1 MPSVDQ
7 IFKGLKEE
15 IPGWLA
21 NKKYLCLFCEFRPLE
36 FQPLYLEDDTCPKCN
51 YDATFSVIVG
61 IMMFSTLEAERKN
74 SQADTKDKELYRKIE
89 AIYNET
95 INVLEIKLETIKV
108 TFDQVFSYYCGQHNQ
123 DLDNLSQSISKIS
136 VRGLFG
142 YNSYDFNINQELS
155 MICGSN
161 GLGKT
166 TIFKLLEYTLVR
178 PQYEQRAINK
188 LNIYRLD
195 DFELKQ
201 RLDWLFELPFDKFR
215 IEFRNGYF
223 VSVEKSRDNKEL
235 IFDQTVFGFNGKDQR
250 CVISSNDS
258 QEKRMSEMKRHYD
271 NVDRLFP
278 NINKQAKFLFVKTN
292 RRYDLDYSMAFM
304 AFASNSKNTSE
315 ESDGEENLEQAKE
328 YYDVFNHIGRLLD
341 MPSPTIDYYKK
352 LQKQINELLKVKE
365 YYDVFN
371 RIARLLDKP
380 LISNLF
386 HKKCYSALPALPSHP
401 SYNFNQEH
409 YDWLK
414 IIPMAN
420 YFNYLDKHANDK
432 EMKLFRNSFDE
443 SFKNFNLLESLKY
456 TSGVYASSKEIVRSN
471 VIRNISERINQ
482 CFSTLNSLT
491 LQNKKEKVIPL
502 IFEELLKVPQAVL
515 SNDYFCLQ
523 FKRLLDFYDKFML
536 FKNLYEGLYYDN
548 DPAAKKIS
556 IEGNDIV
563 FKANKTLNNDFS
575 VKLSAK
581 SLSSGELNIVT
592 ILYYLIFE
600 TTRGSIALI
609 DEPEISLHVVW
620 QEQLSVL
627 IEKIM
632 KSKPGV
638 QVIIAT
644 HSPFISSSDENC
656 YIGATLVK
664 DELKNE

>member
-1 MPSVDQ
+1 MPSVSVKSE
-7 IFKGLKEE
+7 IFIKRLKEE
-15 IPGWLA
+15 VPGWLA
-21 NKKYLCLFCEFRPLE
+21 NKKYLCLFCKFR
-36 FQPLYLEDDTCPKCN
+36 PLYLEDNICPYSDCHH
-51 YDATFSVIVG
+51 DATFSVIVG
-61 IMMFSTLEAERKN
+61 IIILSTLEAERKN
-74 SQADTKDKELYRKIE
+74 SQADTKDKELYKKIE

-95 INVLEIKLETIKV
+95 INVLEIKSETIKV
-108 TFDQVFSYYCGQHNQ
+108 TFDQVFRYYCGQHNQ
-123 DLDNLSQSISKIS
+123 DLDNLAQSISKIS

-142 YNSYDFNINQELS
+142 YNSYDFNINRELS

-178 PQYEQRAINK
+178 PQYKQRTTDELDK
-188 LNIYRLD
+188 DYLD

-201 RLDWLFELPFDKFR
+201 RLDWLFELPFDEFR
-215 IEFRNGYF
+215 IEFKNGYF
-223 VSVEKSRDNKEL
+223 VSVEKTRDNKL
-235 IFDQTVFGFNGKDQR
+235 IFDQTVFGFDSTGSI

-258 QEKRMSEMKRHYD
+258 QEEKMSEMKKHYD
-271 NVDRLFP
+271 KVDKLFP

-292 RRYDLDYSMAFM
+292 RLYDLDYSMAFM
-304 AFASNSKNTSE
+304 AVASNSENTSE
-315 ESDGEENLEQAKE
+315 EIDDKINLKHAKK
-328 YYDVFNHIGRLLD
+328 YYAVFNR
-341 MPSPTIDYYKK
+341 
-352 LQKQINELLKVKE
+352 
-365 YYDVFN
+365 FN
-371 RIARLLDKP
+371 RIARLLDTP

-386 HKKCYSALPALPSHP
+386 QMKCRSALPLDH
-401 SYNFNQEH
+401 YDFNQKH
-409 YDWLK
+409 CD
-414 IIPMAN
+414 ISMTD

-443 SFKNFNLLESLKY
+443 SFKNFNLLESLKN
-456 TSGVYASSKEIVRSN
+456 TSGVYASSKGTTIGWSN
-471 VIRNISERINQ
+471 VTRNILERIHQ
-482 CFSTLNSLT
+482 CLSTINSLT
-491 LQNKKEKVIPL
+491 SQNKKEKVISL

-515 SNDYFCLQ
+515 SNDIFFLK

-563 FKANKTLNNDFS
+563 FKTNKTLNNDFS
-575 VKLSAK
+575 VKLSVK

-600 TTRGSIALI
+600 TTRGSIVLI

-632 KSKPGV
+632 ESKPGV

-644 HSPFISSSDENC
+644 HSPFISSSDEEC
-656 YIGATLVK
+656 YIGATLVEK

>member
-1 MPSVDQ
+1 MPSVSVKSE
-7 IFKGLKEE
+7 IFIKRLKEE
-15 IPGWLA
+15 VPGWLV
-21 NKKYLCLFCEFRPLE
+21 NKKYLCLFCG
-36 FQPLYLEDDTCPKCN
+36 FQPLYLEDNICPYSDCHH
-51 YDATFSVIVG
+51 DATFSVIVG
-61 IMMFSTLEAERKN
+61 IIILSTLEAERKN
-74 SQADTKDKELYRKIE
+74 SQADTKDKELYKKIE

-123 DLDNLSQSISKIS
+123 DLDNLAQSISKIS

-142 YNSYDFNINQELS
+142 YNSYDFNIDRELS

-178 PQYEQRAINK
+178 PQYKQRTTNELNK
-188 LNIYRLD
+188 DYLD
-195 DFELKQ
+195 DFELEQ
-201 RLDWLFELPFDKFR
+201 RLRWLFELPFDKFR
-215 IEFRNGYF
+215 IEFKNGYF

-258 QEKRMSEMKRHYD
+258 QEERMSKMKRHYD

-292 RRYDLDYSMAFM
+292 RLYDLDYSMAFM
-304 AFASNSKNTSE
+304 AVASNSENTSKE
-315 ESDGEENLEQAKE
+315 IDDEKNLEQAKE
-328 YYDVFNHIGRLLD
+328 YYDVFNRIARLLD

-371 RIARLLDKP
+371 HIARLLDKP

-386 HKKCYSALPALPSHP
+386 DMKCCSALPLA
-401 SYNFNQEH
+401 SYNFNQKHCE
-409 YDWLK
+409 
-414 IIPMAN
+414 ISMAD

-443 SFKNFNLLESLKY
+443 SFKKSNLLESLKN
-456 TSGVYASSKEIVRSN
+456 TSGVYASSKGTTIGWSN
-471 VIRNISERINQ
+471 VTRNILERIHQ
-482 CFSTLNSLT
+482 CLSTINSLT
-491 LQNKKEKVIPL
+491 SQNKKEKVISL

-515 SNDYFCLQ
+515 SNDCFCLK

-563 FKANKTLNNDFS
+563 FKTNKTLNNDFS
-575 VKLSAK
+575 MKLSVK

-600 TTRGSIALI
+600 TTRGSIVLI

-632 KSKPGV
+632 ESKPGV

>member
-1 MPSVDQ
+1 MPSVNQ

-36 FQPLYLEDDTCPKCN
+36 FQPLCLEDDTCHECN
-51 YDATFSVIVG
+51 HDATFSVIVG
-61 IMMFSTLEAERKN
+61 IKMLSTLEAERKN

-89 AIYNET
+89 AIYHET
-95 INVLEIKLETIKV
+95 IKVLEIKLETIKV

-123 DLDNLSQSISKIS
+123 DLDNLAQSISKIS

-142 YNSYDFNINQELS
+142 YNSYDFNIDRELS

-178 PQYEQRAINK
+178 PQYKQLIAMDFDID
-188 LNIYRLD
+188 YLD
-195 DFELKQ
+195 DFVLKQ

-223 VSVEKSRDNKEL
+223 VSVEKSRDNREL

-271 NVDRLFP
+271 NVDKLFP
-278 NINKQAKFLFVKTN
+278 NINKQEKFLFVKTN
-292 RRYDLDYSMAFM
+292 RRYDLDYSMVFRALYY
-304 AFASNSKNTSE
+304 NIENTSE
-315 ESDGEENLEQAKE
+315 EIDGEENLEQAKKN
-328 YYDVFNHIGRLLD
+328 YAPFNH
-341 MPSPTIDYYKK
+341 
-352 LQKQINELLKVKE
+352 
-365 YYDVFN
+365 FN
-371 RIARLLDKP
+371 RIVRLLDKP

-386 HKKCYSALPALPSHP
+386 QKKCYSTLLFDFDI
-401 SYNFNQEH
+401 FNQKH
-409 YDWLK
+409 CDWSE
-414 IIPMAN
+414 ISMAD

-443 SFKNFNLLESLKY
+443 SFKNFNLLESIKY
-456 TSGVYASSKEIVRSN
+456 NSTSGVYASSIGTIIARSN
-471 VIRNISERINQ
+471 VIRNISKRINQ
-482 CFSTLNSLT
+482 CFPTLNSLI
-491 LQNKKEKVIPL
+491 LQNNKEKVISL
-502 IFEELLKVPQAVL
+502 IFEELLKLPQAVL

-523 FKRLLDFYDKFML
+523 YKHFLDFYDKFML

-563 FKANKTLNNDFS
+563 FKTNKTLNNDFS

-600 TTRGSIALI
+600 TTRGSIVLI

-632 KSKPGV
+632 ESKPGV

-644 HSPFISSSDENC
+644 HSPFISSSDEEC
-656 YIGATLVK
+656 YIGATLVEK

>member
-1 MPSVDQ
+1 MPSVSVKSE
-7 IFKGLKEE
+7 IFIKRLKEE
-15 IPGWLA
+15 VPGWLA
-21 NKKYLCLFCEFRPLE
+21 NKKYLCLFCKFR
-36 FQPLYLEDDTCPKCN
+36 PLYLEDNICPYPDCHHN
-51 YDATFSVIVG
+51 ATFSVIVG
-61 IMMFSTLEAERKN
+61 IMMLSTLEAERKN
-74 SQADTKDKELYRKIE
+74 SQADTKDKELYKKIE

-95 INVLEIKLETIKV
+95 INVLEIKSETIKV

-123 DLDNLSQSISKIS
+123 DLDNLAQSISKIS

-142 YNSYDFNINQELS
+142 YNSYYFNINRELS

-178 PQYEQRAINK
+178 PQYKQRTTDELDK
-188 LNIYRLD
+188 DYLD
-195 DFELKQ
+195 DFELEQ
-201 RLDWLFELPFDKFR
+201 RLRWLFELPFDKFR
-215 IEFRNGYF
+215 IEFKNGYF
-223 VSVEKSRDNKEL
+223 VSVEKTRDNKL
-235 IFDQTVFGFNGKDQR
+235 IFDQTVFGFDSTDSI

-258 QEKRMSEMKRHYD
+258 QEKKMSEMKRHYD
-271 NVDRLFP
+271 NVDKLFP

-292 RRYDLDYSMAFM
+292 RLYDLDYSIASMVV
-304 AFASNSKNTSE
+304 ASNSENTLE
-315 ESDGEENLEQAKE
+315 EIDDEIDGEINLRQAKK
-328 YYDVFNHIGRLLD
+328 YYAVFNR
-341 MPSPTIDYYKK
+341 
-352 LQKQINELLKVKE
+352 
-365 YYDVFN
+365 FN
-371 RIARLLDKP
+371 RIARLLDTP

-386 HKKCYSALPALPSHP
+386 QIKCRSALPLDH
-401 SYNFNQEH
+401 YNFNQKHCE
-409 YDWLK
+409 
-414 IIPMAN
+414 ISMAD

-443 SFKNFNLLESLKY
+443 SFKNFNLLESLKN
-456 TSGVYASSKEIVRSN
+456 TSGVYASSKGTTIGWSN
-471 VIRNISERINQ
+471 VTRNILERIHQ
-482 CFSTLNSLT
+482 CLSTINSLT
-491 LQNKKEKVIPL
+491 SQDKKEKVISL
-502 IFEELLKVPQAVL
+502 IFEELLKVPQEVL
-515 SNDYFCLQ
+515 SNDGFCLK

-563 FKANKTLNNDFS
+563 FKTNKTLNNDFS
-575 VKLSAK
+575 VKLSVK

-600 TTRGSIALI
+600 TTRGSIVLI

-632 KSKPGV
+632 ESKPGV

>member
-1 MPSVDQ
+1 M
-7 IFKGLKEE
+7 
-15 IPGWLA
+15 
-21 NKKYLCLFCEFRPLE
+21 
-36 FQPLYLEDDTCPKCN
+36 
-51 YDATFSVIVG
+51 
-61 IMMFSTLEAERKN
+61 
-74 SQADTKDKELYRKIE
+74 
-89 AIYNET
+89 
-95 INVLEIKLETIKV
+95 EIKLETIKV

-123 DLDNLSQSISKIS
+123 DLDNLAQSISKIS

-142 YNSYDFNINQELS
+142 YNSYYFNIDRELS

-178 PQYEQRAINK
+178 PQYKQLIAIDF
-188 LNIYRLD
+188 NIDYLD
-195 DFELKQ
+195 DFVLIQ
-201 RLDWLFELPFDKFR
+201 HLHWLFELPFDKFR

-292 RRYDLDYSMAFM
+292 RRYDLDYSMVFRAVD
-304 AFASNSKNTSE
+304 SNIGNTSE
-315 ESDGEENLEQAKE
+315 EIDGEENLEQAKKN
-328 YYDVFNHIGRLLD
+328 YAPFNH
-341 MPSPTIDYYKK
+341 
-352 LQKQINELLKVKE
+352 
-365 YYDVFN
+365 FN

-386 HKKCYSALPALPSHP
+386 QKKCYSTLLFDFDI
-401 SYNFNQEH
+401 FNQKH
-409 YDWLK
+409 CDWSE
-414 IIPMAN
+414 ISMAD
-420 YFNYLDKHANDK
+420 YFNYLDKHANDE
-432 EMKLFRNSFDE
+432 EMKLFRNNFDE
-443 SFKNFNLLESLKY
+443 SFKNFNLLENIKY
-456 TSGVYASSKEIVRSN
+456 NSTSGVYVSSKGIRAARSN
-471 VIRNISERINQ
+471 VIRNISKRINR
-482 CFSTLNSLT
+482 CFPTLNSLT
-491 LQNKKEKVIPL
+491 LQNNKEKVISL
-502 IFEELLKVPQAVL
+502 IFEELLKIPQADL

-523 FKRLLDFYDKFML
+523 FKRLLDFYDRFML

-575 VKLSAK
+575 VKLNAK

-600 TTRGSIALI
+600 TTRGSIVLI

-632 KSKPGV
+632 ESKPGV

-644 HSPFISSSDENC
+644 HSPFISSSDEEC

-664 DELKNE
+664 KDELKNE

>member
-7 IFKGLKEE
+7 IFKSLKEE
-15 IPGWLA
+15 IPDWLA
-21 NKKYLCLFCEFRPLE
+21 NKKYLCLFCG
-36 FQPLYLEDDTCPKCN
+36 FQPLYLEDNICPYLYCHH
-51 YDATFSVIVG
+51 DATFSMIVG
-61 IMMFSTLEAERKN
+61 IMMLSTLEAERKN
-74 SQADTKDKELYRKIE
+74 SPADTKDKELYRKIE
-89 AIYNET
+89 AIYHET
-95 INVLEIKLETIKV
+95 INVLKIESETIKV
-108 TFDQVFSYYCGQHNQ
+108 TFDQVFSYYCDQHNQ
-123 DLDNLSQSISKIS
+123 DLDNLAQSISKIS

-142 YNSYDFNINQELS
+142 YNSYDFNIDRELS

-178 PQYEQRAINK
+178 PQYKQLIAFDF
-188 LNIYRLD
+188 NIDYLD
-195 DFELKQ
+195 DFILKQ
-201 RLDWLFELPFDKFR
+201 RLRWLFELPFDKFR

-223 VSVEKSRDNKEL
+223 VSVEKNRDNKEL

-258 QEKRMSEMKRHYD
+258 QEKKMSEMKRHYD

-292 RRYDLDYSMAFM
+292 RRYDLDYSMVFRAVD
-304 AFASNSKNTSE
+304 SNIENTSE
-315 ESDGEENLEQAKE
+315 EIDGEENLEQAKKN
-328 YYDVFNHIGRLLD
+328 YAPFNR
-341 MPSPTIDYYKK
+341 
-352 LQKQINELLKVKE
+352 
-365 YYDVFN
+365 FN
-371 RIARLLDKP
+371 RIARLLDMP

-386 HKKCYSALPALPSHP
+386 QKKCHSTLLFDFYIFKHFENS
-401 SYNFNQEH
+401 
-409 YDWLK
+409 
-414 IIPMAN
+414 MAD
-420 YFNYLDKHANDK
+420 YFNYLDKHANDE

-443 SFKNFNLLESLKY
+443 SFKNFNLLESIKY
-456 TSGVYASSKEIVRSN
+456 NSTSGVYASSIGTIIARSN
-471 VIRNISERINQ
+471 VIRNISKRINQ
-482 CFSTLNSLT
+482 CFPTLNSLI
-491 LQNKKEKVIPL
+491 LQNNKEKVISL
-502 IFEELLKVPQAVL
+502 IFEELLKLPQAVL

-523 FKRLLDFYDKFML
+523 FKRFLDFYDKFML

-600 TTRGSIALI
+600 TTRGSIVLI

-620 QEQLSVL
+620 QEQLSAL

-632 KSKPGV
+632 ESKPGV

-644 HSPFISSSDENC
+644 HSPFISSSDEEC
-656 YIGATLVK
+656 YIGATLVEK

>member
-1 MPSVDQ
+1 MPSVNVKSE
-7 IFKGLKEE
+7 IFIKRLKEE
-15 IPGWLA
+15 VPGWLA
-21 NKKYLCLFCEFRPLE
+21 NKKYLCLFCKFR
-36 FQPLYLEDDTCPKCN
+36 PLYLEDNICPYPDCHHN
-51 YDATFSVIVG
+51 ATFSVIVG
-61 IMMFSTLEAERKN
+61 IMMLSTLEAERKN
-74 SQADTKDKELYRKIE
+74 SQADTKDKELYKKIE

-95 INVLEIKLETIKV
+95 INVLEIKSETIKV
-108 TFDQVFSYYCGQHNQ
+108 TFDQVFRYYCGQHNQ
-123 DLDNLSQSISKIS
+123 DLDNLAQSISKIS

-142 YNSYDFNINQELS
+142 YNSYDFNINRELS

-178 PQYEQRAINK
+178 PQCKQRTTDELDK
-188 LNIYRLD
+188 DYLD
-195 DFELKQ
+195 DFELEQ
-201 RLDWLFELPFDKFR
+201 RLRWLFELPFDKFR
-215 IEFRNGYF
+215 IEFKNGYF
-223 VSVEKSRDNKEL
+223 VSVEKTRDNKL
-235 IFDQTVFGFNGKDQR
+235 IFDQTVFGFDSTGSI

-258 QEKRMSEMKRHYD
+258 QEEKMSEMKKHYD
-271 NVDRLFP
+271 KVDKLFP

-292 RRYDLDYSMAFM
+292 RLYDLDYSMAFM
-304 AFASNSKNTSE
+304 AVASNSENTSE
-315 ESDGEENLEQAKE
+315 EIDDKINLKHAKK
-328 YYDVFNHIGRLLD
+328 YYAVFNR
-341 MPSPTIDYYKK
+341 
-352 LQKQINELLKVKE
+352 
-365 YYDVFN
+365 FN

-386 HKKCYSALPALPSHP
+386 QMKCRSALPLDH
-401 SYNFNQEH
+401 YDFNQKH
-409 YDWLK
+409 CD
-414 IIPMAN
+414 ISMAD

-443 SFKNFNLLESLKY
+443 SFKNFNLLESLKN
-456 TSGVYASSKEIVRSN
+456 TSGVYASSKGTTIGWSN
-471 VIRNISERINQ
+471 VTRNISKRIHQ
-482 CFSTLNSLT
+482 CLSTINSLT
-491 LQNKKEKVIPL
+491 SQNKKEKVISL
-502 IFEELLKVPQAVL
+502 IFEELLKVPQEVL
-515 SNDYFCLQ
+515 SNDGFCLK

-563 FKANKTLNNDFS
+563 FKTNKTLNNDFS
-575 VKLSAK
+575 VKLSVK

-600 TTRGSIALI
+600 TTRGSIVLI

-632 KSKPGV
+632 ESKTGV

-644 HSPFISSSDENC
+644 HSPFISSSDEEC
-656 YIGATLVK
+656 YIGATLVEK

>member
-1 MPSVDQ
+1 MPSVSVKSE
-7 IFKGLKEE
+7 IFIKRLKEE
-15 IPGWLA
+15 VPGWLV
-21 NKKYLCLFCEFRPLE
+21 NKKYLCLFCG
-36 FQPLYLEDDTCPKCN
+36 FQPLYLEDNICPYLYCHH
-51 YDATFSVIVG
+51 DATFSVIVG
-61 IMMFSTLEAERKN
+61 IMMLSTLEAERKN
-74 SQADTKDKELYRKIE
+74 SLADTKDKELYRKIE
-89 AIYNET
+89 AIYHET

-123 DLDNLSQSISKIS
+123 DLDNLAQSISKIS

-142 YNSYDFNINQELS
+142 YNSYDFNIDRELS

-178 PQYEQRAINK
+178 PQYKQRTSIK
-188 LNIYRLD
+188 SKKDCLDNI
-195 DFELKQ
+195 ELKQ
-201 RLDWLFELPFDKFR
+201 RLRWLFELPFDKFK

-235 IFDQTVFGFNGKDQR
+235 IFDQTVFGFDSTGSR
-250 CVISSNDS
+250 CVISSND
-258 QEKRMSEMKRHYD
+258 KIKGMSEMKRHYD
-271 NVDRLFP
+271 NVDKLFP
-278 NINKQAKFLFVKTN
+278 NINKQSKFLFVKTN
-292 RRYDLDYSMAFM
+292 RLYDLDYSMAFM
-304 AFASNSKNTSE
+304 AVASNSENTSE
-315 ESDGEENLEQAKE
+315 EIDGEENLEQAEK
-328 YYDVFNHIGRLLD
+328 YYA
-341 MPSPTIDYYKK
+341 
-352 LQKQINELLKVKE
+352 
-365 YYDVFN
+365 VFN
-371 RIARLLDKP
+371 RIAQLLDTP

-386 HKKCYSALPALPSHP
+386 QMKCRSALPLD
-401 SYNFNQEH
+401 SYNFNQKHCE
-409 YDWLK
+409 
-414 IIPMAN
+414 ISMAD

-443 SFKNFNLLESLKY
+443 SFKNFNLLESLKN
-456 TSGVYASSKEIVRSN
+456 TSGVYASSKGTTIGWSN
-471 VIRNISERINQ
+471 VTRNILKRIHQ
-482 CFSTLNSLT
+482 FLSTLNSLT
-491 LQNKKEKVIPL
+491 LQNKNEKVISL
-502 IFEELLKVPQAVL
+502 IFEELLKVPQEVL
-515 SNDYFCLQ
+515 SNDGFCLKV
-523 FKRLLDFYDKFML
+523 KRLLDFYDKFML

-563 FKANKTLNNDFS
+563 FKTNKTLNNDFS
-575 VKLSAK
+575 VKLSVK

-600 TTRGSIALI
+600 TTRGSIVLI

-632 KSKPGV
+632 ESKPGV

-644 HSPFISSSDENC
+644 HSPFISSSDEEC

>member
-7 IFKGLKEE
+7 IFKSLKEE
-15 IPGWLA
+15 IPDWLA
-21 NKKYLCLFCEFRPLE
+21 NKKYLCLFCG
-36 FQPLYLEDDTCPKCN
+36 FQPLYLEDDICPYSDCHH
-51 YDATFSVIVG
+51 DATFSVIVG
-61 IMMFSTLEAERKN
+61 IMMLSTLEAERKN
-74 SQADTKDKELYRKIE
+74 NQADTKDKELYRKIE
-89 AIYNET
+89 AIYHET
-95 INVLEIKLETIKV
+95 INVLKIKLETIEV

-123 DLDNLSQSISKIS
+123 DLDNLAQSISKIS

-142 YNSYDFNINQELS
+142 YNSYDFNIDRELS

-178 PQYEQRAINK
+178 PQYKQLIAFNF
-188 LNIYRLD
+188 NIDYLD

-223 VSVEKSRDNKEL
+223 VSVEKTRDNKEL
-235 IFDQTVFGFNGKDQR
+235 IFDQTVFGFNGKDQKS
-250 CVISSNDS
+250 VISSNDS
-258 QEKRMSEMKRHYD
+258 QEEKMSEMKRHYD

-292 RRYDLDYSMAFM
+292 RRYDLDYSMVFRAVD
-304 AFASNSKNTSE
+304 SNIKNTSE
-315 ESDGEENLEQAKE
+315 EIDDEKNLEQAKKN
-328 YYDVFNHIGRLLD
+328 YAPFNR
-341 MPSPTIDYYKK
+341 
-352 LQKQINELLKVKE
+352 
-365 YYDVFN
+365 FN

-386 HKKCYSALPALPSHP
+386 QMKCHSTLLFDFDI
-401 SYNFNQEH
+401 FNHFENS
-409 YDWLK
+409 
-414 IIPMAN
+414 MAD
-420 YFNYLDKHANDK
+420 YFNYLDKHANDE

-443 SFKNFNLLESLKY
+443 SFKNFNLLESIKY
-456 TSGVYASSKEIVRSN
+456 NSTSGVYASSIGTIIARSN
-471 VIRNISERINQ
+471 VIRNISKRINQ
-482 CFSTLNSLT
+482 CFPTLNSLT
-491 LQNKKEKVIPL
+491 SQNKKEKVISL
-502 IFEELLKVPQAVL
+502 IFEELLKLPQAVL

-523 FKRLLDFYDKFML
+523 FKHFLDFYDKFML

-563 FKANKTLNNDFS
+563 FKTNKTLNNDFS
-575 VKLSAK
+575 VKLSVK

-600 TTRGSIALI
+600 TTRGSIVLI

-632 KSKPGV
+632 ESKPGV

>member
-1 MPSVDQ
+1 MPSVNQ

-36 FQPLYLEDDTCPKCN
+36 FQPLCLEDDTCHECN
-51 YDATFSVIVG
+51 HDATFSVIVG
-61 IMMFSTLEAERKN
+61 IMMLSTLEAERKN

-89 AIYNET
+89 AIYHET
-95 INVLEIKLETIKV
+95 INFLKIELETIKV
-108 TFDQVFSYYCGQHNQ
+108 TFDQLFSYYCGQHNQ
-123 DLDNLSQSISKIS
+123 DLDNLAQSISKIS

-142 YNSYDFNINQELS
+142 YNSYDFNIDRELS

-178 PQYEQRAINK
+178 PQYKQLIAMDF
-188 LNIYRLD
+188 NIDYLD
-195 DFELKQ
+195 DFVLKQ

-258 QEKRMSEMKRHYD
+258 QEEKISEMKRHYD

-292 RRYDLDYSMAFM
+292 RRYDLDYSMVFRAVD
-304 AFASNSKNTSE
+304 SNIENTSKE
-315 ESDGEENLEQAKE
+315 IDGEENLEQAKKN
-328 YYDVFNHIGRLLD
+328 YAPFNHFNRIVRLLD
-341 MPSPTIDYYKK
+341 M
-352 LQKQINELLKVKE
+352 
-365 YYDVFN
+365 
-371 RIARLLDKP
+371 P

-386 HKKCYSALPALPSHP
+386 QKKCYSTLLFDFDI
-401 SYNFNQEH
+401 FNHFENS
-409 YDWLK
+409 
-414 IIPMAN
+414 MAD
-420 YFNYLDKHANDK
+420 YFNYLDKHANDE

-443 SFKNFNLLESLKY
+443 SFKNFNLLESIKY
-456 TSGVYASSKEIVRSN
+456 NSTSGVYASSIGTIIARSN
-471 VIRNISERINQ
+471 VIRNISKRINQ
-482 CFSTLNSLT
+482 CFPTLNS
-491 LQNKKEKVIPL
+491 QNKKEKVISL
-502 IFEELLKVPQAVL
+502 IFEELLKLPQTVL

-523 FKRLLDFYDKFML
+523 FKHFLDFYDKFML

-563 FKANKTLNNDFS
+563 FKTNKTLNNDFS
-575 VKLSAK
+575 VKLSIK

-600 TTRGSIALI
+600 TTRGSI
-609 DEPEISLHVVW
+609 
-620 QEQLSVL
+620 VL
-627 IEKIM
+627 KE
-632 KSKPGV
+632 SKAVCQSSFGIPSET
-638 QVIIAT
+638 VIIA
-644 HSPFISSSDENC
+644 
-656 YIGATLVK
+656 GR
-664 DELKNE
+664 

>member
-1 MPSVDQ
+1 MPSVNQ

-36 FQPLYLEDDTCPKCN
+36 FQPLYLEDDTCHECN
-51 YDATFSVIVG
+51 HDATFSVIVG
-61 IMMFSTLEAERKN
+61 IMMLSTLEAERKN
-74 SQADTKDKELYRKIE
+74 SQADTKDKELYKKIE

-95 INVLEIKLETIKV
+95 INVLKIELETIKV

-123 DLDNLSQSISKIS
+123 DLDNLAQSISKIS

-142 YNSYDFNINQELS
+142 YNSYDFNIDRELS

-178 PQYEQRAINK
+178 PQYKQRTNRK
-188 LNIYRLD
+188 TKKHCLD
-195 DFELKQ
+195 DFELEQ
-201 RLDWLFELPFDKFR
+201 RLRWLFELPFDKFR
-215 IEFRNGYF
+215 IEFKNGYF
-223 VSVEKSRDNKEL
+223 VSVEKNRDNKL
-235 IFDQTVFGFNGKDQR
+235 IFDQTVFGPTGPS
-250 CVISSNDS
+250 CVISSNDKIERKS
-258 QEKRMSEMKRHYD
+258 EIMEKHYD

-292 RRYDLDYSMAFM
+292 RLYDLDYSMASM
-304 AFASNSKNTSE
+304 AVASNNENTSE
-315 ESDGEENLEQAKE
+315 EIDDKINSEQAK
-328 YYDVFNHIGRLLD
+328 
-341 MPSPTIDYYKK
+341 K
-352 LQKQINELLKVKE
+352 

-386 HKKCYSALPALPSHP
+386 HKKCRSALPFAF
-401 SYNFNQEH
+401 YNFNSAFPFAFSQEH
-409 YDWLK
+409 CDSLK
-414 IIPMAN
+414 FSMAD
-420 YFNYLDKHANDK
+420 YFNYLDKHANDE
-432 EMKLFRNSFDE
+432 EMKLFKNSFDE
-443 SFKNFNLLESLKY
+443 SFKNFNLLESLNY
-456 TSGVYASSKEIVRSN
+456 TFGSSKEIIRSN
-471 VIRNISERINQ
+471 KNLIQNISKRINQ
-482 CFSTLNSLT
+482 CFPTLNSLT
-491 LQNKKEKVIPL
+491 LQNNKEKVISFT
-502 IFEELLKVPQAVL
+502 FEELLKVPQAVL
-515 SNDYFCLQ
+515 FNNYFCLQ

-536 FKNLYEGLYYDN
+536 FKNLYKGLYYDN

-556 IEGNDIV
+556 IEENDIV
-563 FKANKTLNNDFS
+563 FKTNKTLNNDFS
-575 VKLSAK
+575 VKLSVK

-600 TTRGSIALI
+600 TTRGSIVLI

>member
-1 MPSVDQ
+1 MPSVNVKSE
-7 IFKGLKEE
+7 IFIKRLKEE
-15 IPGWLA
+15 VPGWLA
-21 NKKYLCLFCEFRPLE
+21 NKKYLCLFCKFR
-36 FQPLYLEDDTCPKCN
+36 PLYLEDNICPYPDCHH
-51 YDATFSVIVG
+51 DATFSVIVG
-61 IMMFSTLEAERKN
+61 IMMLSTLEAERKN
-74 SQADTKDKELYRKIE
+74 SRADTKDKELYKKIE

-123 DLDNLSQSISKIS
+123 DLDNLAQSISKIS

-142 YNSYDFNINQELS
+142 YNSYDFNIDRELS

-178 PQYEQRAINK
+178 PQYKQHTTDELDK
-188 LNIYRLD
+188 DYFD

-201 RLDWLFELPFDKFR
+201 RLRWLFELPFDKFR
-215 IEFRNGYF
+215 IEFKNGYF

-235 IFDQTVFGFNGKDQR
+235 IFDQTVFGFDSTSSI

-258 QEKRMSEMKRHYD
+258 QEERMSEMKRHYD
-271 NVDRLFP
+271 NVDKLFP

-292 RRYDLDYSMAFM
+292 RLYDLDYSMASM
-304 AFASNSKNTSE
+304 AVASNNENTSE
-315 ESDGEENLEQAKE
+315 EIDDKINLKQAKK
-328 YYDVFNHIGRLLD
+328 YY
-341 MPSPTIDYYKK
+341 T
-352 LQKQINELLKVKE
+352 
-365 YYDVFN
+365 VFN
-371 RIARLLDKP
+371 RIARLLDEP

-386 HKKCYSALPALPSHP
+386 HKKCRSALPLDH
-401 SYNFNQEH
+401 YNFNQKHCE
-409 YDWLK
+409 
-414 IIPMAN
+414 ISMAD
-420 YFNYLDKHANDK
+420 YFNYLDKHANDE

-443 SFKNFNLLESLKY
+443 SFKNFNLLESLKN
-456 TSGVYASSKEIVRSN
+456 TSGVYASSKGTTIGWSN
-471 VIRNISERINQ
+471 VTRNILERINR
-482 CFSTLNSLT
+482 CFSTPNSLT
-491 LQNKKEKVIPL
+491 LQSKEEKLISL
-502 IFEELLKVPQAVL
+502 IFEELLKLPQAVL
-515 SNDYFCLQ
+515 SNDYFCLK
-523 FKRLLDFYDKFML
+523 FKRLLDFYDRFML

-563 FKANKTLNNDFS
+563 FKTNKTMNNDFS
-575 VKLSAK
+575 VKLSVK

-600 TTRGSIALI
+600 TTRGSIVLI

-632 KSKPGV
+632 ESKPGV

-644 HSPFISSSDENC
+644 HSPFISSSDEEC
-656 YIGATLVK
+656 YIGATLVEK

>member
-1 MPSVDQ
+1 MPSVNQ

-36 FQPLYLEDDTCPKCN
+36 FQPLYLEDDTCHECN
-51 YDATFSVIVG
+51 HDATFSVIVG
-61 IMMFSTLEAERKN
+61 IMMLSTLEAERKN
-74 SQADTKDKELYRKIE
+74 SQADTKDKELYKKIE

-95 INVLEIKLETIKV
+95 INVLKIESETIKV

-123 DLDNLSQSISKIS
+123 DLDNLAQSISKIS

-142 YNSYDFNINQELS
+142 YNSYDFNIDRELS

-178 PQYEQRAINK
+178 PQYKQLIAFDF
-188 LNIYRLD
+188 NIDYLD
-195 DFELKQ
+195 DFILKQ
-201 RLDWLFELPFDKFR
+201 RLRWLFELPFDKFR

-223 VSVEKSRDNKEL
+223 VSVEKNRDNKEL

-258 QEKRMSEMKRHYD
+258 QEKKMSEMKRHYD

-292 RRYDLDYSMAFM
+292 RRYDLDYSMVFRAVD
-304 AFASNSKNTSE
+304 SNIENTSE
-315 ESDGEENLEQAKE
+315 EIDGEENLEQAKKN
-328 YYDVFNHIGRLLD
+328 YAPFNR
-341 MPSPTIDYYKK
+341 
-352 LQKQINELLKVKE
+352 
-365 YYDVFN
+365 FN
-371 RIARLLDKP
+371 RIARLLDMP

-386 HKKCYSALPALPSHP
+386 QKKCHSTLLFDFYIFKHFENS
-401 SYNFNQEH
+401 
-409 YDWLK
+409 
-414 IIPMAN
+414 MAD
-420 YFNYLDKHANDK
+420 YFNYLDKHANDE

-443 SFKNFNLLESLKY
+443 SFKNFNLLESIKY
-456 TSGVYASSKEIVRSN
+456 NSTSGVYASSIGTIIARSN
-471 VIRNISERINQ
+471 VIRNISKRINQ
-482 CFSTLNSLT
+482 CFPTLNSLI
-491 LQNKKEKVIPL
+491 LQNNKEKVISL
-502 IFEELLKVPQAVL
+502 IFEELLKLPQAVL

-523 FKRLLDFYDKFML
+523 FKRFLDFYDKFML

-600 TTRGSIALI
+600 TTRGSIVLI

-656 YIGATLVK
+656 YIGATLVEK

>member
-1 MPSVDQ
+1 MPSVSVKSE
-7 IFKGLKEE
+7 IFIKRLKEE
-15 IPGWLA
+15 VPGWLA
-21 NKKYLCLFCEFRPLE
+21 NKKYLCLFCKFR
-36 FQPLYLEDDTCPKCN
+36 PLYLEDNICPYPDCHHN
-51 YDATFSVIVG
+51 ATFSVIVG
-61 IMMFSTLEAERKN
+61 IMMLSTLEAERKN
-74 SQADTKDKELYRKIE
+74 SQADTKDKELYKKIE

-95 INVLEIKLETIKV
+95 INVLEIKSETIKV
-108 TFDQVFSYYCGQHNQ
+108 TFDQVFRYYCGQHNQ
-123 DLDNLSQSISKIS
+123 DLDNLAQSISKIS

-142 YNSYDFNINQELS
+142 YNSYDFNINRELS

-178 PQYEQRAINK
+178 PQYKQRTTDELDK
-188 LNIYRLD
+188 DYLD
-195 DFELKQ
+195 DFELEQ
-201 RLDWLFELPFDKFR
+201 RLRWLFELPFDKFR
-215 IEFRNGYF
+215 IEFKNGYF
-223 VSVEKSRDNKEL
+223 VSVEKTRDNKL
-235 IFDQTVFGFNGKDQR
+235 IFDQTVFGFDSTGSI

-258 QEKRMSEMKRHYD
+258 QEEKMSEMKKHYD
-271 NVDRLFP
+271 KVDKLFP

-292 RRYDLDYSMAFM
+292 RLYDLDYSMAFM
-304 AFASNSKNTSE
+304 AVASNSENTSE
-315 ESDGEENLEQAKE
+315 EIDDKINLKHAKK
-328 YYDVFNHIGRLLD
+328 YYAVFNR
-341 MPSPTIDYYKK
+341 
-352 LQKQINELLKVKE
+352 
-365 YYDVFN
+365 FN

-386 HKKCYSALPALPSHP
+386 QMKCRSALPLDH
-401 SYNFNQEH
+401 YDFNQKH
-409 YDWLK
+409 CD
-414 IIPMAN
+414 ISMAD

-443 SFKNFNLLESLKY
+443 SFKNFNLLESLKN
-456 TSGVYASSKEIVRSN
+456 TSGVYASSKGTTIGWSN
-471 VIRNISERINQ
+471 VTRNISKRIHQ
-482 CFSTLNSLT
+482 CLSTINSLT
-491 LQNKKEKVIPL
+491 SQNKKEKVISL

-515 SNDYFCLQ
+515 SNDIFSLK

-563 FKANKTLNNDFS
+563 FKTNKTLNNDFS
-575 VKLSAK
+575 VKLSVK

-600 TTRGSIALI
+600 TTRGSIVLI

-620 QEQLSVL
+620 QEQLSAL

-632 KSKPGV
+632 ESKPGV

-644 HSPFISSSDENC
+644 HSPFISSSDEEC

>member
-1 MPSVDQ
+1 MPSVSVKSE
-7 IFKGLKEE
+7 IFIKRLKEE
-15 IPGWLA
+15 VPGWLV
-21 NKKYLCLFCEFRPLE
+21 NKKYLCLFCG
-36 FQPLYLEDDTCPKCN
+36 FQPLYLEDNICPDSDCHH
-51 YDATFSVIVG
+51 DATFSVIVG
-61 IMMFSTLEAERKN
+61 IMMLSTLEAERKN
-74 SQADTKDKELYRKIE
+74 SQADTKDKELYKKIE

-123 DLDNLSQSISKIS
+123 DLDNLAQSISKIS

-142 YNSYDFNINQELS
+142 YNSYDFNIDRELS

-178 PQYEQRAINK
+178 PQYKQRTTDELDK
-188 LNIYRLD
+188 DYLD

-201 RLDWLFELPFDKFR
+201 RLRWLFELPFDKFR
-215 IEFRNGYF
+215 IEFKNGYF

-235 IFDQTVFGFNGKDQR
+235 IFDQTVFGFDSTSSI

-258 QEKRMSEMKRHYD
+258 QEERMSKMKRHYN
-271 NVDRLFP
+271 NVDKLFP

-292 RRYDLDYSMAFM
+292 RLYDLDYSMAFM
-304 AFASNSKNTSE
+304 AVASNSENTSKE
-315 ESDGEENLEQAKE
+315 IDDEKNLEQAKE
-328 YYDVFNHIGRLLD
+328 YYDVFN
-341 MPSPTIDYYKK
+341 
-352 LQKQINELLKVKE
+352 
-365 YYDVFN
+365 
-371 RIARLLDKP
+371 RIAQLLGTP

-386 HKKCYSALPALPSHP
+386 QMKCRSALPLDH
-401 SYNFNQEH
+401 YNFNQKHCE
-409 YDWLK
+409 
-414 IIPMAN
+414 ISMAD

-443 SFKNFNLLESLKY
+443 SFKNFNLLESLKN
-456 TSGVYASSKEIVRSN
+456 TSGVYASSKGTTIGWSN
-471 VIRNISERINQ
+471 VTRNILERIHQ
-482 CFSTLNSLT
+482 CLSTINSLT
-491 LQNKKEKVIPL
+491 SQNKKEKVISL

-515 SNDYFCLQ
+515 SNDCFCLK

-563 FKANKTLNNDFS
+563 FKTNKTLNNDFS
-575 VKLSAK
+575 VKLSVK

-600 TTRGSIALI
+600 TTRGSIVLI

-632 KSKPGV
+632 ESKPGV

-656 YIGATLVK
+656 YIGATLVEK

>member
-1 MPSVDQ
+1 MPSVSVKSE
-7 IFKGLKEE
+7 IFIKRLKEE
-15 IPGWLA
+15 VPGWLA
-21 NKKYLCLFCEFRPLE
+21 NKKYLCLFCKFR
-36 FQPLYLEDDTCPKCN
+36 PLYLEDNICPYSDCHH
-51 YDATFSVIVG
+51 DATFSVIVG
-61 IMMFSTLEAERKN
+61 IIILSTLEAERKN
-74 SQADTKDKELYRKIE
+74 SQADTKDKELYKKIE

-95 INVLEIKLETIKV
+95 INVLEIKSETIKV
-108 TFDQVFSYYCGQHNQ
+108 TFDQVFRYYCGQHNQ
-123 DLDNLSQSISKIS
+123 DLDNLAQSISKIS

-142 YNSYDFNINQELS
+142 YNSYDFNINRELS

-178 PQYEQRAINK
+178 PQYKQRTTDELDK
-188 LNIYRLD
+188 DYLD

-201 RLDWLFELPFDKFR
+201 RLDWLFELPFDEFR
-215 IEFRNGYF
+215 IEFKNGYF
-223 VSVEKSRDNKEL
+223 VSVEKTRDNKL
-235 IFDQTVFGFNGKDQR
+235 IFDQTVFGFDSTGSI

-258 QEKRMSEMKRHYD
+258 QEEKMSEMKKHYD
-271 NVDRLFP
+271 KVDKLFP

-292 RRYDLDYSMAFM
+292 RLYDLDYSMAFM
-304 AFASNSKNTSE
+304 AVASNSENTSE
-315 ESDGEENLEQAKE
+315 EIDDKINLKHAKK
-328 YYDVFNHIGRLLD
+328 YYAVFNR
-341 MPSPTIDYYKK
+341 
-352 LQKQINELLKVKE
+352 
-365 YYDVFN
+365 FN
-371 RIARLLDKP
+371 RIARLLDTP

-386 HKKCYSALPALPSHP
+386 QMKCRSALPLDH
-401 SYNFNQEH
+401 YDFNQKH
-409 YDWLK
+409 CD
-414 IIPMAN
+414 ISMAD

-443 SFKNFNLLESLKY
+443 SFKNFNLLESLKN
-456 TSGVYASSKEIVRSN
+456 TSGVYASSKGTTIGWSN
-471 VIRNISERINQ
+471 VTRNILERIHQ
-482 CFSTLNSLT
+482 CLSTINSLT
-491 LQNKKEKVIPL
+491 SQNKKEKVISL

-515 SNDYFCLQ
+515 SNDIFFLK
-523 FKRLLDFYDKFML
+523 FKRLLDFYNKFML

-563 FKANKTLNNDFS
+563 FKTNKTLNNDFS
-575 VKLSAK
+575 VKLSVK

-600 TTRGSIALI
+600 TTRGSIVLI

-632 KSKPGV
+632 ESKPGV

-644 HSPFISSSDENC
+644 HSPFISSSDEEC
-656 YIGATLVK
+656 YIGATLVEK

>member
-1 MPSVDQ
+1 MPSVSVKSE
-7 IFKGLKEE
+7 IFIKRLKEE
-15 IPGWLA
+15 VPGWLA
-21 NKKYLCLFCEFRPLE
+21 NKKYLCLFCKFR
-36 FQPLYLEDDTCPKCN
+36 PLYLEDNICPYLDCHHN
-51 YDATFSVIVG
+51 ATFSVIVG
-61 IMMFSTLEAERKN
+61 IMMLSTLEAERKN
-74 SQADTKDKELYRKIE
+74 SQADTKDKELYKKIE

-95 INVLEIKLETIKV
+95 INVLEIKSETIKV
-108 TFDQVFSYYCGQHNQ
+108 TFDQVFRYYCGQHNQ
-123 DLDNLSQSISKIS
+123 DLDNLAQSISKIS

-142 YNSYDFNINQELS
+142 YNSYDFNINRELS

-178 PQYEQRAINK
+178 PQYKQRTTDELDK
-188 LNIYRLD
+188 DYLD
-195 DFELKQ
+195 DFELEQ
-201 RLDWLFELPFDKFR
+201 RLRWLFELPFDKFR
-215 IEFRNGYF
+215 IEFKNGYF
-223 VSVEKSRDNKEL
+223 VSVEKARDNKL
-235 IFDQTVFGFNGKDQR
+235 IFDQTVFGFDSTGSI

-258 QEKRMSEMKRHYD
+258 QEEKMSEMKKHYD
-271 NVDRLFP
+271 KVDKLFP

-292 RRYDLDYSMAFM
+292 RLYDLDYSMAFM
-304 AFASNSKNTSE
+304 AVASNSENTSE
-315 ESDGEENLEQAKE
+315 EIDDKINLKHAKK
-328 YYDVFNHIGRLLD
+328 YYAVFNR
-341 MPSPTIDYYKK
+341 
-352 LQKQINELLKVKE
+352 
-365 YYDVFN
+365 FN

-386 HKKCYSALPALPSHP
+386 QMKCRSALPLDH
-401 SYNFNQEH
+401 YDFNQKH
-409 YDWLK
+409 CD
-414 IIPMAN
+414 ISMAD

-443 SFKNFNLLESLKY
+443 SFKNFNLLESLKN
-456 TSGVYASSKEIVRSN
+456 TSGVYASSKGTTIGWSN
-471 VIRNISERINQ
+471 VTRNISKRIHQ
-482 CFSTLNSLT
+482 CLSTINSLT
-491 LQNKKEKVIPL
+491 SQNKKEKVISL

-515 SNDYFCLQ
+515 SNDIFSLK

-563 FKANKTLNNDFS
+563 FKTNKTLNNDFS
-575 VKLSAK
+575 VKLSVK

-600 TTRGSIALI
+600 TTRGSIVLI

-620 QEQLSVL
+620 QEQLSAL
-627 IEKIM
+627 KEKIM
-632 KSKPGV
+632 ESKPGV

-644 HSPFISSSDENC
+644 HSPFISSSDEEC
-656 YIGATLVK
+656 YIGATLVEK

>member
-1 MPSVDQ
+1 MPSVNQ
-7 IFKGLKEE
+7 IFKSLKEE
-15 IPGWLA
+15 IPGWLV
-21 NKKYLCLFCEFRPLE
+21 NKKYLCLFCEFQPLE
-36 FQPLYLEDDTCPKCN
+36 FQPLCLEDDTCHECN
-51 YDATFSVIVG
+51 HDATFSVIVG
-61 IMMFSTLEAERKN
+61 IIILSTLEAERKN
-74 SQADTKDKELYRKIE
+74 SQADTKDKELYKKIE

-95 INVLEIKLETIKV
+95 INVLKIKLETIEV

-123 DLDNLSQSISKIS
+123 DLDNLAQSISKIS

-142 YNSYDFNINQELS
+142 YNSYDFNIDRELS

-178 PQYEQRAINK
+178 PQYKQRTNRK
-188 LNIYRLD
+188 SKKDCLD
-195 DFELKQ
+195 DFELEQ
-201 RLDWLFELPFDKFR
+201 RLRWLFELPFDKFR
-215 IEFRNGYF
+215 IEFKNGYF
-223 VSVEKSRDNKEL
+223 VSVVKSRDNKVL
-235 IFDQTVFGFNGKDQR
+235 IFDQTAFGFDSR
-250 CVISSNDS
+250 SSMCVISSNDS
-258 QEKRMSEMKRHYD
+258 QEEKMSEMKKHYD
-271 NVDRLFP
+271 KVDRLFP

-292 RRYDLDYSMAFM
+292 RLYDLDYSMAFM
-304 AFASNSKNTSE
+304 AVTSNSENTSE
-315 ESDGEENLEQAKE
+315 ESIDEENLEQAK
-328 YYDVFNHIGRLLD
+328 
-341 MPSPTIDYYKK
+341 K
-352 LQKQINELLKVKE
+352 

-371 RIARLLDKP
+371 RIARLLDKL

-386 HKKCYSALPALPSHP
+386 HKKCRSALPFPF
-401 SYNFNQEH
+401 YNFNSAFPFAFSQEH
-409 YDWLK
+409 CDSLK
-414 IIPMAN
+414 FSMAD
-420 YFNYLDKHANDK
+420 YFNYLDKHANDE
-432 EMKLFRNSFDE
+432 EMKLFKNSFDE
-443 SFKNFNLLESLKY
+443 SFKNFNLLESLNY
-456 TSGVYASSKEIVRSN
+456 TFGSSKEIIRSN
-471 VIRNISERINQ
+471 KNLIRNISERINR
-482 CFSTLNSLT
+482 CFSTINSLT
-491 LQNKKEKVIPL
+491 SQNKKEKVISFT
-502 IFEELLKVPQAVL
+502 FEELLKVPQAVL
-515 SNDYFCLQ
+515 FNNYFCLH

-536 FKNLYEGLYYDN
+536 FKNLYEGLYYNN

-600 TTRGSIALI
+600 TTRGSIVLI

-632 KSKPGV
+632 ESKPGV

-644 HSPFISSSDENC
+644 HSPFISSSDEEC
-656 YIGATLVK
+656 YIGATLVEK

>member
-1 MPSVDQ
+1 MPSVNVKSE
-7 IFKGLKEE
+7 IFIKRLKEE
-15 IPGWLA
+15 VPGWLA
-21 NKKYLCLFCEFRPLE
+21 NKKYLCLFCKFR
-36 FQPLYLEDDTCPKCN
+36 PLYLEDNICPYPDCHHN
-51 YDATFSVIVG
+51 ATFSVIVG
-61 IMMFSTLEAERKN
+61 IMMLSTLEAERKN
-74 SQADTKDKELYRKIE
+74 SQADTKDKELYKKIE

-95 INVLEIKLETIKV
+95 INVLEIKSETIKV
-108 TFDQVFSYYCGQHNQ
+108 TFDQVFRYYCGQHNQ
-123 DLDNLSQSISKIS
+123 DLDNLAQSISKIS

-142 YNSYDFNINQELS
+142 YNSYDFNINRELS

-178 PQYEQRAINK
+178 PQYKQRTTDELDK
-188 LNIYRLD
+188 DYLD
-195 DFELKQ
+195 DFELEQ
-201 RLDWLFELPFDKFR
+201 RLRWLFELPFDKFR
-215 IEFRNGYF
+215 IEFKNGYF
-223 VSVEKSRDNKEL
+223 VSVEKTRDNKL
-235 IFDQTVFGFNGKDQR
+235 IFDQTVFGFDSTGSI

-258 QEKRMSEMKRHYD
+258 QEEKMSEMKKHYD
-271 NVDRLFP
+271 KVDKLFP

-292 RRYDLDYSMAFM
+292 RLYDLDYSMAFM
-304 AFASNSKNTSE
+304 AVASNSENTSE
-315 ESDGEENLEQAKE
+315 EIDDKINLKHAKK
-328 YYDVFNHIGRLLD
+328 YYAVFNR
-341 MPSPTIDYYKK
+341 
-352 LQKQINELLKVKE
+352 
-365 YYDVFN
+365 FN

-386 HKKCYSALPALPSHP
+386 QMKCRSALPLDH
-401 SYNFNQEH
+401 YDFNQKH
-409 YDWLK
+409 CD
-414 IIPMAN
+414 ISMAD

-443 SFKNFNLLESLKY
+443 SFKNFNLLESLKN
-456 TSGVYASSKEIVRSN
+456 TSGVYASSKGTTIGWSN
-471 VIRNISERINQ
+471 VTRNISKRIHQ
-482 CFSTLNSLT
+482 CLSTINSLT
-491 LQNKKEKVIPL
+491 SQNKKEKVISL

-515 SNDYFCLQ
+515 SNDIFSLK

-563 FKANKTLNNDFS
+563 FKTNKTLNNDFS
-575 VKLSAK
+575 VKLSVK

-600 TTRGSIALI
+600 TTRGSIVLI

-632 KSKPGV
+632 ESKPGV

-656 YIGATLVK
+656 YIGAKLVK

>member
-1 MPSVDQ
+1 MPSVNQ

-36 FQPLYLEDDTCPKCN
+36 FQPLCLEDDTCHECN
-51 YDATFSVIVG
+51 HDATFSVIVG
-61 IMMFSTLEAERKN
+61 IMMLSTLEAERKN

-89 AIYNET
+89 AIYHET
-95 INVLEIKLETIKV
+95 INFLKIELETIKV
-108 TFDQVFSYYCGQHNQ
+108 TFDQLFSYYCGQHNQ
-123 DLDNLSQSISKIS
+123 DLDNLAQSISKIS

-142 YNSYDFNINQELS
+142 YNSYDFNIDRELS

-178 PQYEQRAINK
+178 PQYKQLIAMDF
-188 LNIYRLD
+188 NIDYLD
-195 DFELKQ
+195 DFVLKQ

-258 QEKRMSEMKRHYD
+258 QEEKISEMKRHYD

-292 RRYDLDYSMAFM
+292 RRYDLDYSMVFRAVD
-304 AFASNSKNTSE
+304 SNIENTSKE
-315 ESDGEENLEQAKE
+315 IDGEENLEQAKKN
-328 YYDVFNHIGRLLD
+328 YAPFNHFNRIVRLLD
-341 MPSPTIDYYKK
+341 M
-352 LQKQINELLKVKE
+352 
-365 YYDVFN
+365 
-371 RIARLLDKP
+371 P

-386 HKKCYSALPALPSHP
+386 QKKCYSTLLFDFDI
-401 SYNFNQEH
+401 FNHFENS
-409 YDWLK
+409 
-414 IIPMAN
+414 MAD
-420 YFNYLDKHANDK
+420 YFNYLDKHANDE

-443 SFKNFNLLESLKY
+443 SFKNFNLLESIKY
-456 TSGVYASSKEIVRSN
+456 NSTSGVYASSIGTIIARSN
-471 VIRNISERINQ
+471 VIRNISKRINQ
-482 CFSTLNSLT
+482 CFPTLNS
-491 LQNKKEKVIPL
+491 QNKKEKVISL
-502 IFEELLKVPQAVL
+502 IFEELLKLPQTVL

-523 FKRLLDFYDKFML
+523 FKHFLDFYDKFML

-563 FKANKTLNNDFS
+563 FKTNKTLNNDFS
-575 VKLSAK
+575 VKLSIK

-600 TTRGSIALI
+600 TTRGSIVLI

-632 KSKPGV
+632 ESKPGV

-644 HSPFISSSDENC
+644 HSPFISSSDEEC
-656 YIGATLVK
+656 YIGATLVEK

>member
-7 IFKGLKEE
+7 IFKSLKEE
-15 IPGWLA
+15 IPDWLA
-21 NKKYLCLFCEFRPLE
+21 NKKYLCLFCG
-36 FQPLYLEDDTCPKCN
+36 FQPLYLEDDICPYPDCHH
-51 YDATFSVIVG
+51 DATFSVIVG
-61 IMMFSTLEAERKN
+61 IMMLSTLEAERKN
-74 SQADTKDKELYRKIE
+74 SRADTKDKELYRKIE
-89 AIYNET
+89 AKYHET
-95 INVLEIKLETIKV
+95 IKVLKIKLETIEV
-108 TFDQVFSYYCGQHNQ
+108 TFDQVFSYYCDQHNQ
-123 DLDNLSQSISKIS
+123 DLDNLAQSISKIS

-142 YNSYDFNINQELS
+142 YNSYDFNIDRELS

-178 PQYEQRAINK
+178 PQYKQRTSIKSNEDC
-188 LNIYRLD
+188 LD

-201 RLDWLFELPFDKFR
+201 RLRWLFELPFDKFR

-235 IFDQTVFGFNGKDQR
+235 IFDQTVFGFDSTGPI

-292 RRYDLDYSMAFM
+292 RLYDLDYSIASMVV
-304 AFASNSKNTSE
+304 ASNSENTSE
-315 ESDGEENLEQAKE
+315 ESDDEENLEQAK
-328 YYDVFNHIGRLLD
+328 
-341 MPSPTIDYYKK
+341 
-352 LQKQINELLKVKE
+352 KQAKE

-371 RIARLLDKP
+371 RIALLLDMP

-386 HKKCYSALPALPSHP
+386 HMKCYSALPFTFP
-401 SYNFNQEH
+401 NFNH
-409 YDWLK
+409 CDWLE
-414 IIPMAN
+414 ISMAD
-420 YFNYLDKHANDK
+420 YFNYLDKHANDEK
-432 EMKLFRNSFDE
+432 MKLFRNSFDE
-443 SFKNFNLLESLKY
+443 SFKNFNLLENIKY
-456 TSGVYASSKEIVRSN
+456 TKYTYGVYAYSKERVRSN
-471 VIRNISERINQ
+471 VIRNIYR

-491 LQNKKEKVIPL
+491 LQNKKEKVISL

-515 SNDYFCLQ
+515 SNDYFCLR
-523 FKRLLDFYDKFML
+523 FKRFLDFYDRFML

-575 VKLSAK
+575 VKLNAK

-600 TTRGSIALI
+600 TTRGSIVLI

-632 KSKPGV
+632 ESKPGV

-644 HSPFISSSDENC
+644 HSPFISSSDEDC

-664 DELKNE
+664 DGLNNE

>member
-1 MPSVDQ
+1 MPSVSVKSE
-7 IFKGLKEE
+7 IFIKRLKEE
-15 IPGWLA
+15 VPGWLV
-21 NKKYLCLFCEFRPLE
+21 NKKYLCLFCG
-36 FQPLYLEDDTCPKCN
+36 FQPLYLEDNICPCLYCH

-61 IMMFSTLEAERKN
+61 IMMLSTLEAERKN
-74 SQADTKDKELYRKIE
+74 SQADTKDKELYKKIE

-95 INVLEIKLETIKV
+95 INVLEIQLETIEV
-108 TFDQVFSYYCGQHNQ
+108 TFDQVFSYYCDQHNQ
-123 DLDNLSQSISKIS
+123 DLDNLAQSISKIS

-142 YNSYDFNINQELS
+142 YNSYDFNIDRELS

-178 PQYEQRAINK
+178 PQYKQRTTDELDK
-188 LNIYRLD
+188 DYLD

-201 RLDWLFELPFDKFR
+201 RLDWLFELPFDEFR
-215 IEFRNGYF
+215 IEFKNGYF
-223 VSVEKSRDNKEL
+223 VSVVKSRDNKVL
-235 IFDQTVFGFNGKDQR
+235 IFDQTAFGFDSR
-250 CVISSNDS
+250 SSMCVISSNDS
-258 QEKRMSEMKRHYD
+258 QEERMSEMKRHYD
-271 NVDRLFP
+271 NVDKLFP

-292 RRYDLDYSMAFM
+292 RLYDLDYSMAFM
-304 AFASNSKNTSE
+304 AVASNSENTSE
-315 ESDGEENLEQAKE
+315 EIDDEINLKQAKK
-328 YYDVFNHIGRLLD
+328 YY
-341 MPSPTIDYYKK
+341 T
-352 LQKQINELLKVKE
+352 
-365 YYDVFN
+365 VFN

-386 HKKCYSALPALPSHP
+386 HKKCRSALPLDH
-401 SYNFNQEH
+401 YDFNQNHCE
-409 YDWLK
+409 
-414 IIPMAN
+414 ISMAD

-443 SFKNFNLLESLKY
+443 SFKNFNLLESLKN
-456 TSGVYASSKEIVRSN
+456 TSGVYASSKGTAIGWSN
-471 VIRNISERINQ
+471 VTRNILERIHQ

-491 LQNKKEKVIPL
+491 LQNKKEKVISL

-515 SNDYFCLQ
+515 SNDIFSLK

-563 FKANKTLNNDFS
+563 FKTNKTLNNDFS
-575 VKLSAK
+575 VKLSVK

-600 TTRGSIALI
+600 TTKGSIVLI

>member
-1 MPSVDQ
+1 MPSVNQ

-36 FQPLYLEDDTCPKCN
+36 FQPLCLEDDTCHECN
-51 YDATFSVIVG
+51 HDATFSVIVG
-61 IMMFSTLEAERKN
+61 IMMLSTLEAERKN

-89 AIYNET
+89 AIYHET
-95 INVLEIKLETIKV
+95 INFLKIELETIKV
-108 TFDQVFSYYCGQHNQ
+108 TFDQLFSYYCGQHNQ
-123 DLDNLSQSISKIS
+123 DLDNLAQSISKIS

-142 YNSYDFNINQELS
+142 YNSYDFNIDRELS

-178 PQYEQRAINK
+178 PQYKQLIAMDF
-188 LNIYRLD
+188 NIDYLD
-195 DFELKQ
+195 DFVLKQ

-235 IFDQTVFGFNGKDQR
+235 IFDQTVFGFNDKDQR

-258 QEKRMSEMKRHYD
+258 QEERISEMKRHYD

-292 RRYDLDYSMAFM
+292 RRYDLDYSMVFRAVD
-304 AFASNSKNTSE
+304 SNIENTSE
-315 ESDGEENLEQAKE
+315 EIDGEENLEQAKKN
-328 YYDVFNHIGRLLD
+328 YAPFNHFNRIVRLLD
-341 MPSPTIDYYKK
+341 M
-352 LQKQINELLKVKE
+352 
-365 YYDVFN
+365 
-371 RIARLLDKP
+371 P

-386 HKKCYSALPALPSHP
+386 QKKCYSTLLFDFDI
-401 SYNFNQEH
+401 FNHFENS
-409 YDWLK
+409 
-414 IIPMAN
+414 MAD
-420 YFNYLDKHANDK
+420 YFNYLDKHANDE

-443 SFKNFNLLESLKY
+443 SFKNFNLLESIKY
-456 TSGVYASSKEIVRSN
+456 NSTSVVYASSIGTIIARSN
-471 VIRNISERINQ
+471 VIRNISKRINQ
-482 CFSTLNSLT
+482 CFPTLNS
-491 LQNKKEKVIPL
+491 QNKKEKVISL
-502 IFEELLKVPQAVL
+502 IFEELLKLPQTVL

-523 FKRLLDFYDKFML
+523 FKHFLDFYDKFML

-600 TTRGSIALI
+600 TTRGSIVLI

-632 KSKPGV
+632 ESKPGV

-644 HSPFISSSDENC
+644 HSPFISSSDEEC
-656 YIGATLVK
+656 YIGATLVEK